1 MDASAE
7 ECQTAT
13 QHKGTLLPIVKAAP
27 TLEKVAITADMKV
40 NQQCK
45 REQGREHRR
54 RDHRRREHTRQ
65 HRRERQVCAIAH
77 S

>member
-13 QHKGTLLPIVKAAP
+13 QHKGTLLPITKAAP

-40 NQQCK
+40 S
-45 REQGREHRR
+45 RFEH
-54 RDHRRREHTRQ
+54 
-65 HRRERQVCAIAH
+65 VGV
-77 S
+77 